1 MPKLSITKDDKQKK
15 GCWTGSL
22 HVSHDQ
28 KFKKE
33 EWRRLCIGKKI
44 GSLLDCE
51 LFSKEAAGVQL
62 PELLRYN
69 AKITLITGSQWR
81 SQHQKALRGI
91 DSDIFPPLHSYIFMM
106 NFTPVK
112 TIMVVQETHG
122 AHL

>member
-15 GCWTGSL
+15 RMLDRQFTCKSWSEI
-22 HVSHDQ
+22 Q
-28 KFKKE
+28 KRRMKKTVYWE
-33 EWRRLCIGKKI
+33 KI

-69 AKITLITGSQWR
+69 AKITLITDSQWR